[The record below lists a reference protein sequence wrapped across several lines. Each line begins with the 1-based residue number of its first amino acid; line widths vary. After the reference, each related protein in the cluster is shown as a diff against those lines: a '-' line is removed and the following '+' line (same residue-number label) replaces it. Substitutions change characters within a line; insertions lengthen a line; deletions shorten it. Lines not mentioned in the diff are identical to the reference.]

1 MIKNRAKYTID
12 QLRMVIGG
20 LQRPTP
26 LSEQLPLP
34 PGQKSFKSQW
44 LRWLE
49 EYLEPGFYNRKTF
62 VNDARHAYQHLG
74 NARMIVWL
82 NEAAGENPRLVLAAI
97 IAAQDRDNKQAEAR
111 YARLVLPWED
121 LAKLLFER

>member
-1 MIKNRAKYTID
+1 MNNKAEYTID
-12 QLRMVIGG
+12 QLRMVISG

-26 LSEQLPLP
+26 HSERLPLP
-34 PGQKSFKSQW
+34 PKQKSTKSQW

-62 VNDARHAYQHLG
+62 VDDAEHAYQQLG

-82 NEAAGENPRLVLAAI
+82 NEAAGEDPRLVSAAM

-111 YARLVLPWED
+111 YARLVLPWKN
-121 LAKLLFER
+121 LAKLLFEQ